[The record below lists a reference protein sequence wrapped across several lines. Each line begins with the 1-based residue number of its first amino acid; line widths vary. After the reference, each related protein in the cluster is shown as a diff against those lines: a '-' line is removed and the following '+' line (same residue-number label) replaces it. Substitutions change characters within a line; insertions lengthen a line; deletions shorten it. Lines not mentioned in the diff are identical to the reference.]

1 MDLALFFRTVYDRFN
16 ARDVDALLVDMTP
29 DVDWPDV
36 RRGRRL
42 RGHDAVR
49 AYWAD
54 QWQVIDPQVE
64 ARRVTEL
71 PDGRFD
77 VEVRQ
82 VVRDLATGDV
92 LVDQV
97 IHHVYEL
104 RGGAVATMHVTSTP
118 PPCRPRHDESAA

>member
-16 ARDVDALLVDMTP
+16 ARDVDGLLVDMTP

-36 RRGRRL
+36 RGGRRL

-54 QWQVIDPQVE
+54 QWQVMDPQVE
-64 ARRVTEL
+64 PRRVTEL
-71 PDGRFD
+71 PDGRVD
-77 VEVRQ
+77 VEVHQ

-97 IHHVYEL
+97 VHHVYEL
-104 RGGAVATMHVTSTP
+104 SDGAVSAMQVTSTP
-118 PPCRPRHDESAA
+118 PP